1 MLKKR
6 IFSLFLISA
15 FLLNL
20 FPLSALAYPAYSQP
34 ANNLAVAGPY
44 EAAIAGV
51 ANWGTNM
58 EDGLTDLAYEY
69 FTAGRKYRIRQAGT
83 ISRIRIHTVDKSN
96 ITGFYLKIW
105 RQATGAGYGYNLVGT
120 SENLASKLV
129 HNGFATIDL
138 SSPIAGV
145 QEGDFYGYR
154 IETSSRTKN
163 FYAKPE
169 NDKTGETYL
178 VGTFYKNGNVG
189 SSFNWEGTANPVKQF
204 ALPIELYM
212 AAPQVV
218 LIGDSIIAG
227 RTAHHSYIDH
237 LLSPLNNVSS
247 TIGWKLKNI
256 TGYTYQNMGI
266 SYSQTIS
273 VIADR
278 FDKDVINL
286 KPKIVVIEGG
296 INDVAGSTTQES
308 FIASWKSMLQKAQN
322 DSNIETVIVL
332 KILPWTGGNY
342 DQMRKRDTWNAAL
355 EVEAA
360 KYSKAIVV
368 DASPYVG
375 QYRGTGDPGN
385 LWDIKSAYRP
395 GGGDVMH
402 FNADGHEK
410 IAQAIA
416 DHLPK
421 PSATFDNDF
430 TTWNKGEITV
440 NYNLIQTGGN
450 TNLNISQ
457 TDTSGIEY
465 STDNIYWYDATQ
477 GTGGDPMTGLS
488 ASSTPGI
495 NHSFIWNTTTDLP
508 TTENS
513 TVYLRI
519 RPSDNTSS
527 ATAWVVSNSF
537 GVDNVAPSVSDNVPA
552 TWQNNDITVTLTC
565 TDNGS
570 GCDKVYYTLDGSDP
584 TTASSYVNAGSS
596 WQFTYS
602 TEGTKTLKYRGED
615 SAGNLGGIATAANQ
629 LRLDKTAPVIN
640 DDVSAAWKTSDI
652 TVTFNCTDTA
662 SGCDKVYY
670 TTDGTNPTTS
680 SASVDLSDNWQ
691 FVFSTEGVYN
701 LKYFSKDI
709 AGNVSAVKTAINQI
723 KLDKTAPV
731 VTAGTN
737 KKESSLFTQVAT
749 ISDLGSGADTNT
761 YQWAK
766 VSGPGTV
773 NFGTDKALNTTISVN
788 KAGTYVISFTASD
801 KAGHSASANF
811 VLTWFIPNS
820 GNAAFFVKPI
830 TPPDGFKVKINDGAT
845 STTNRKTTLKFN
857 AGSDVK
863 KIAISMTGDFT
874 DASQEEYSPTKQW
887 DLCSKL
893 GGAIKE
899 GVCPNGPYTV
909 YVRFYTAYG
918 HSSAEAVAQSSI
930 ILESAKII
938 EEEKKEEKKEE
949 VKAVP
954 SCQVPLY
961 PKTPIKYGAKNNN
974 PADVKLLQEFLNTYE
989 EFNLKVDGF
998 YSLETRDA
1006 VIKWQEKYTDE
1017 VLKPWGIS
1025 KGTGYVYT
1033 TTLKKIKDIHEA
1045 KCQKETTVPKVK
1057 IPTSTP
1063 TDKYIFTRDLYT
1075 GVIGPDVKHLQ
1086 IFLNKNGFTLA
1097 NTGPGSPDNETE
1109 KFGALT
1115 RQALSRFQAAN
1126 NISPTA
1132 GYFGSITR
1140 EKINNY

>member
-1 MLKKR
+1 MKNISRDMFFIMVYALLLFLYNIINDNNFILIDMLKKR
-6 IFSLFLISA
+6 IFSLFLIFA
-15 FLLNL
+15 FLLNF

-138 SSPIAGV
+138 SSPITGV

-163 FYAKPE
+163 FHAKPE
-169 NDKTGETYL
+169 NDKSGETYL

-189 SSFNWEGTANPVKQF
+189 SSFNWEGTPVKQF

-212 AAPQVV
+212 TAPQVV

-237 LLSPLNNVSS
+237 LLSPLNNASS

-296 INDVAGSTTQES
+296 INDIAGSTTQES

-322 DSNIETVIVL
+322 DPNIETVIVL
-332 KILPWTGGNY
+332 KILPWTNGSS

-368 DASPYVG
+368 DAGSYVG

-395 GGGDVMH
+395 GGGDMLH
-402 FNADGHEK
+402 FNADGHSE
-410 IAQAIA
+410 IARVIA
-416 DHLPK
+416 MNLPK

-527 ATAWVVSNSF
+527 ATAWAVSNSF
-537 GVDNVAPSVSDNVPA
+537 GVDNVAPSVSDNVPV

-570 GCDKVYYTLDGSDP
+570 GCNKVYYTLDGSDP

-615 SAGNLGGIATAANQ
+615 NAGNLGGIATAANQ
-629 LRLDKTAPVIN
+629 LRLDKAAPVIN

-709 AGNVSAVKTAINQI
+709 AGNVSAIKTAVNQI

-731 VTAGTN
+731 VTVGTN

-749 ISDLGSGADTNT
+749 ISDLGSGADTST

-766 VSGPGTV
+766 VSGPGIV

-857 AGSDVK
+857 AGPDVK
-863 KIAISMTGDFT
+863 KIAIS
-874 DASQEEYSPTKQW
+874 
-887 DLCSKL
+887 
-893 GGAIKE
+893 I
-899 GVCPNGPYTV
+899 N
-909 YVRFYTAYG
+909 
-918 HSSAEAVAQSSI
+918 
-930 ILESAKII
+930 
-938 EEEKKEEKKEE
+938 
-949 VKAVP
+949 P
-954 SCQVPLY
+954 SRW
-961 PKTPIKYGAKNNN
+961 
-974 PADVKLLQEFLNTYE
+974 F
-989 EFNLKVDGF
+989 
-998 YSLETRDA
+998 
-1006 VIKWQEKYTDE
+1006 
-1017 VLKPWGIS
+1017 
-1025 KGTGYVYT
+1025 
-1033 TTLKKIKDIHEA
+1033 
-1045 KCQKETTVPKVK
+1045 
-1057 IPTSTP
+1057 
-1063 TDKYIFTRDLYT
+1063 
-1075 GVIGPDVKHLQ
+1075 
-1086 IFLNKNGFTLA
+1086 
-1097 NTGPGSPDNETE
+1097 
-1109 KFGALT
+1109 
-1115 RQALSRFQAAN
+1115 
-1126 NISPTA
+1126 
-1132 GYFGSITR
+1132 
-1140 EKINNY
+1140 

>member
-537 GVDNVAPSVSDNVPA
+537 GVDNVAPSVSDNVP
-552 TWQNNDITVTLTC
+552 
-565 TDNGS
+565 
-570 GCDKVYYTLDGSDP
+570 
-584 TTASSYVNAGSS
+584 
-596 WQFTYS
+596 
-602 TEGTKTLKYRGED
+602 
-615 SAGNLGGIATAANQ
+615 
-629 LRLDKTAPVIN
+629 
-640 DDVSAAWKTSDI
+640 
-652 TVTFNCTDTA
+652 
-662 SGCDKVYY
+662 
-670 TTDGTNPTTS
+670 
-680 SASVDLSDNWQ
+680 
-691 FVFSTEGVYN
+691 
-701 LKYFSKDI
+701 
-709 AGNVSAVKTAINQI
+709 
-723 KLDKTAPV
+723 
-731 VTAGTN
+731 
-737 KKESSLFTQVAT
+737 
-749 ISDLGSGADTNT
+749 
-761 YQWAK
+761 
-766 VSGPGTV
+766 
-773 NFGTDKALNTTISVN
+773 
-788 KAGTYVISFTASD
+788 
-801 KAGHSASANF
+801 
-811 VLTWFIPNS
+811 
-820 GNAAFFVKPI
+820 
-830 TPPDGFKVKINDGAT
+830 
-845 STTNRKTTLKFN
+845 
-857 AGSDVK
+857 
-863 KIAISMTGDFT
+863 
-874 DASQEEYSPTKQW
+874 
-887 DLCSKL
+887 
-893 GGAIKE
+893 
-899 GVCPNGPYTV
+899 
-909 YVRFYTAYG
+909 
-918 HSSAEAVAQSSI
+918 
-930 ILESAKII
+930 
-938 EEEKKEEKKEE
+938 
-949 VKAVP
+949 
-954 SCQVPLY
+954 
-961 PKTPIKYGAKNNN
+961 
-974 PADVKLLQEFLNTYE
+974 
-989 EFNLKVDGF
+989 
-998 YSLETRDA
+998 
-1006 VIKWQEKYTDE
+1006 
-1017 VLKPWGIS
+1017 
-1025 KGTGYVYT
+1025 
-1033 TTLKKIKDIHEA
+1033 
-1045 KCQKETTVPKVK
+1045 
-1057 IPTSTP
+1057 
-1063 TDKYIFTRDLYT
+1063 
-1075 GVIGPDVKHLQ
+1075 
-1086 IFLNKNGFTLA
+1086 
-1097 NTGPGSPDNETE
+1097 
-1109 KFGALT
+1109 
-1115 RQALSRFQAAN
+1115 
-1126 NISPTA
+1126 
-1132 GYFGSITR
+1132 
-1140 EKINNY
+1140 